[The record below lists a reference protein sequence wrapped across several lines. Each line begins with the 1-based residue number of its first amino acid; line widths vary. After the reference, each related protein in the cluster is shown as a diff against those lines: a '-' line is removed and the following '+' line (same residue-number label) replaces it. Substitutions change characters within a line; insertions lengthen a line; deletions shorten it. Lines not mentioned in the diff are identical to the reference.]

1 MLGCLK
7 SDPMRK
13 AMTGRGANIQ
23 NLSQKALSGVIIPLP
38 PLTLQQEFAAFVQQV
53 DKLKLET
60 QQAIDKLQM
69 LYDSLAQE
77 YFSAEPNAT

>member
-1 MLGCLK
+1 
-7 SDPMRK
+7 MRK

-23 NLSQKALSGVIIPLP
+23 NLSQKILADVVMPIP
-38 PLTLQQEFAAFVQQV
+38 PLALQQEFAAFVQQV
-53 DKLKLET
+53 DKLKFET

-77 YFSAEPNAT
+77 YFGSE